1 MNGEVVKVPITSLKF
16 LGCRNF
22 ANKKNWFGFL
32 KLYLVWFPQL
42 LLFPKVMVG
51 LFVSKNI
58 YHSDTFQHFS
68 KSTFRFCPP
77 EDGFPVCE
85 DWVSTLESMM
95 FGGVELQRELLDG
108 SVEFPAG
115 LDVSTKS
122 HGFHGSQFQH

>member
-1 MNGEVVKVPITSLKF
+1 LAVGILPT
-16 LGCRNF
+16 
-22 ANKKNWFGFL
+22 KK
-32 KLYLVWFPQL
+32 LVWFPKAIL
-42 LLFPKVMVG
+42 G
-51 LFVSKNI
+51 LVSPIVFVSQGYGWSVFSEII

-95 FGGVELQRELLDG
+95 FGGVELQREPLDG